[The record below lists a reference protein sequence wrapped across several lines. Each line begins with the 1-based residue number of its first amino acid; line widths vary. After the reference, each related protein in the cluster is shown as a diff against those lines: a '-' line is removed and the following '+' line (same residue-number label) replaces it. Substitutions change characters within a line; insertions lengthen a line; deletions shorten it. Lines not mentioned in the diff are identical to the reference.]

1 MHYRIG
7 RDANTK
13 EHRSSA
19 AYDEHGNLI
28 GVQEED
34 GPTYTLLNEYDGDRL
49 TKQERYNE
57 AGTMLT
63 RTSFEYDE
71 NGMLKRAVFLT
82 PGASSTV
89 TVRYTNGPVFA
100 MLATE

>member
-1 MHYRIG
+1 
-7 RDANTK
+7 
-13 EHRSSA
+13 
-19 AYDEHGNLI
+19 
-28 GVQEED
+28 
-34 GPTYTLLNEYDGDRL
+34 
-49 TKQERYNE
+49 
-57 AGTMLT
+57 MLT

-89 TVRYTNGPVFA
+89 TILYTNGPIFA

>member
-1 MHYRIG
+1 MQ
-7 RDANTK
+7 D
-13 EHRSSA
+13 
-19 AYDEHGNLI
+19 
-28 GVQEED
+28 ED

-57 AGTMLT
+57 DGTMLT

-89 TVRYTNGPVFA
+89 TILYTNGPVFA
-100 MLATE
+100 MLAAE